1 MAVTTGGSIRDLT
14 LTTNATGDANPLT
27 QGPSAE
33 LINSNLHGKYYAAC
47 RAGRVFAAST
57 LAAGI
62 VVPFIAATVASK
74 FSLYNASTTS
84 KLVELIGL
92 SVLQVPGSS
101 LITGLGMA
109 FQGPLASTGGVPGT
123 LTVSTGQNACLRV
136 GAGGPSTIHYSAATL
151 TNVAIANLSPV
162 IWCGPNSVATTT
174 ITQGPTWF
182 FFDGMAI
189 MPPDTVNALVD
200 SITGTQSAAAVT
212 AIYAEWPL

>member
-1 MAVTTGGSIRDLT
+1 MATNVGGSIRDLT
-14 LTTNATGDANPLT
+14 LTANATGDGNPMS

-33 LINSNLHGKYYAAC
+33 LLNSNLHGKYYAAC

-74 FSLYNASTTS
+74 FSLLNANGSN
-84 KLVELIGL
+84 KIVELIGL

-109 FQGPLASTGGVPGT
+109 FQGPLTSTGGAPGT

-136 GAGGPSTIHYSAATL
+136 GATGPSSTHYSAATL

-162 IWCGPNSVATTT
+162 IWCGPNTVATTT

-182 FFDGMAI
+182 FFDGMAC
-189 MPPDTVNALVD
+189 MPPDTVNALVN
-200 SITGTQSAAAVT
+200 SITSTQSAAAISLV
-212 AIYAEWPL
+212 YAEWVL